1 MGENSDVTLGSM
13 LVPDAMNPTEFSIA
27 AIPGMLPC
35 APTKGANSSIQ
46 GKISS
51 FFIPDFSEFR
61 RLGFSRRAARE
72 AGAYGCAN
80 TALTISEVPSTK
92 FGEPIK

>member
-13 LVPDAMNPTEFSIA
+13 LVPEAINPTEFSIA

-35 APTKGANSSIQ
+35 APTAGANSSIQ

-51 FFIPDFSEFR
+51 FFIPDFSDFRTSALADAR
-61 RLGFSRRAARE
+61 RLKPRAQMHH
-72 AGAYGCAN
+72 YCVN
-80 TALTISEVPSTK
+80 D
-92 FGEPIK
+92 FGSDVD